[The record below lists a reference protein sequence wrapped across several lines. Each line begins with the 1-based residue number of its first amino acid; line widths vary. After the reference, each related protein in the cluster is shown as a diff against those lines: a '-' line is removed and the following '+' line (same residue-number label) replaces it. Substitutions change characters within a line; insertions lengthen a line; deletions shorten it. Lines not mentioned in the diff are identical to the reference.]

1 MACRRGGAIGRM
13 VKGVCILGSTGSVGR
28 NTCRVIQSLADRFRV
43 IGLTAGG
50 NLRVLQRQIH
60 QLQPKIVSVR
70 DVKLARSL
78 QERLRMEGYRPR
90 VKIVFGSGGMSEA
103 ATHPQVDTVVSASHG
118 VTGLEATYRAVES
131 GKSVALA
138 NKETLVVAG
147 ELITRL
153 ARKTKSDILP
163 VDSEHNAIHQCLRA
177 GRREEVRNLILT
189 ASGGPFLKTSRRALE
204 RIRPE
209 QALRHPTWKM
219 GGRITLDSATLMN
232 KGFEVIEAHW
242 LFRMPSEAIQVL
254 IHPQSIVHSMVEFKD
269 GSLIAQMGV
278 ADMKL
283 PIRYALNYPDRL
295 SINGVAAKGASQ
307 ALSWEQMKRLDFE
320 LPDLRRF
327 PCLGLAREALESGGS
342 MPCALNAA
350 DEVAVEAFLK
360 RRVKFTDIPR
370 LIQRVLRRTSVA
382 RLRSLADVWDC
393 DREARAYARE
403 SLLNDFT

>member
-1 MACRRGGAIGRM
+1 M

-50 NLRVLQRQIH
+50 NLRVLNRQIH

-70 DVKLARSL
+70 DLKLARSL
-78 QERLRMEGYRPR
+78 RERLRMEGYRPR

-307 ALSWEQMKRLDFE
+307 LLSWEQMKRLDFE

>member
-1 MACRRGGAIGRM
+1 M
-13 VKGVCILGSTGSVGR
+13 VKGVCILGSTGSVGQ
-28 NTCRVIQSLADRFRV
+28 NTCRVLEPLADRFRV

-50 NLRVLQRQIH
+50 NLRVLARQIH

-70 DVKLARSL
+70 DLKLARSL
-78 QERLRMEGYRPR
+78 RERLRMEGYRPR
-90 VKIVFGSGGMSEA
+90 VKIVFGSGGMTEA

-118 VTGLEATYRAVES
+118 VTGLEATYRAVEA

-177 GRREEVRNLILT
+177 GRREEVRSLILT
-189 ASGGPFLKTSRRALE
+189 ASGGPFLKTPRKALE
-204 RIRPE
+204 RIKPE

-283 PIRYALNYPDRL
+283 PIRYALTYPERL

-307 ALSWEQMKRLDFE
+307 SLSWEQMKRLDFE

-327 PCLGLAREALESGGS
+327 PCLELAREALEAGGS

-360 RRVKFTDIPR
+360 RRLKFTDIPR
-370 LIQRVLRRTSVA
+370 LIQRVLRRTSVV

-403 SLLNDFT
+403 SLHNDFT

>member
-1 MACRRGGAIGRM
+1 
-13 VKGVCILGSTGSVGR
+13 
-28 NTCRVIQSLADRFRV
+28 
-43 IGLTAGG
+43 
-50 NLRVLQRQIH
+50 
-60 QLQPKIVSVR
+60 
-70 DVKLARSL
+70 
-78 QERLRMEGYRPR
+78 MEGYRPR
-90 VKIVFGSGGMSEA
+90 VKIVFGSGGMTEA

-269 GSLIAQMGV
+269 GSLIAQIGV

-307 ALSWEQMKRLDFE
+307 VLSWEQMKRLDFE

>member
-1 MACRRGGAIGRM
+1 M
-13 VKGVCILGSTGSVGR
+13 VKGVCIFGSTGSVGR

-50 NLRVLQRQIH
+50 NLRVLNRQIH

-70 DVKLARSL
+70 DLKLARSL
-78 QERLRMEGYRPR
+78 RERLRMEGYRPR
-90 VKIVFGSGGMSEA
+90 VKIVFGSGGMTEA

-295 SINGVAAKGASQ
+295 SINGVAAKGASP

-327 PCLGLAREALESGGS
+327 PCLGLAREALASGGS

>member
-1 MACRRGGAIGRM
+1 
-13 VKGVCILGSTGSVGR
+13 
-28 NTCRVIQSLADRFRV
+28 
-43 IGLTAGG
+43 
-50 NLRVLQRQIH
+50 
-60 QLQPKIVSVR
+60 
-70 DVKLARSL
+70 
-78 QERLRMEGYRPR
+78 MEGYRPR

-103 ATHPQVDTVVSASHG
+103 ATHSHVDTVVSASHG

-327 PCLGLAREALESGGS
+327 PCLGLAREALASGGS